1 MSGNLT
7 FIYDCKTVAMNISN
21 TSYKRQYLL
30 KSTIQWSFMFTA
42 DMAEPIE
49 MTCKNKM
56 TVFLDSR
63 AHFLPNKLQ
72 EFNEQFTGPH

>member
-1 MSGNLT
+1 
-7 FIYDCKTVAMNISN
+7 
-21 TSYKRQYLL
+21 
-30 KSTIQWSFMFTA
+30 MFTA

-56 TVFLDSR
+56 TVFPDSR

-72 EFNEQFTGPH
+72 EFNEQFTGPTENRPGELGSFIKNRYYY

>member
-1 MSGNLT
+1 
-7 FIYDCKTVAMNISN
+7 
-21 TSYKRQYLL
+21 
-30 KSTIQWSFMFTA
+30 MFTA

-56 TVFLDSR
+56 TVFPDSR

-72 EFNEQFTGPH
+72 EFNEQLGSFIKNRYYY